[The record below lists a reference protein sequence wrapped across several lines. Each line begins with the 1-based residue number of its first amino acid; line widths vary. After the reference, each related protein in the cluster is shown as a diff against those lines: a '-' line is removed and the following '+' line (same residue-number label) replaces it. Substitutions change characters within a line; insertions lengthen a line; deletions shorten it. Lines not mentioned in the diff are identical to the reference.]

1 MTAALVAKPTPG
13 RERPSAPP
21 LIPDDALD
29 AAKPAPAAGDGRAE
43 DALEQKAQGQS
54 RGPSSPEPPAQE
66 PSKLDRR
73 YYQDGLA
80 WEQDVVRS
88 VKRSRSFAWL
98 VATVMTLI
106 AVLALGALLLT
117 LPLKTYEPYLI
128 SVDRST
134 GFLEVKRPLAEN
146 ALPQDESITMFN
158 VVRFLRARE
167 TYDPKALKDN
177 FDLAQLLSTGD
188 AARELTELYSPA
200 NPQNPIRLLGLN
212 TIVAVTIKSVTFP
225 NNRTALVRFETQEK
239 SAAKIETRH
248 YVGLVR
254 FRYAG
259 APMRNEFR
267 FENPLGFQ
275 ATEYRRDQETVPLP
289 PAQPPPAVPGMPQAG
304 GG

>member
-1 MTAALVAKPTPG
+1 MTNAAALTVDRSSGESKGSDVGADN
-13 RERPSAPP
+13 
-21 LIPDDALD
+21 I
-29 AAKPAPAAGDGRAE
+29 AAEAATNA
-43 DALEQKAQGQS
+43 
-54 RGPSSPEPPAQE
+54 SP
-66 PSKLDRR
+66 KLDRR
-73 YYQDGLA
+73 YYQEGLA

-98 VATVMTLI
+98 VASVMTVIALMAMAALI
-106 AVLALGALLLT
+106 LT

-128 SVDRST
+128 AVDRST
-134 GFLEVKRPLAEN
+134 GFLEVKRPLAEGP
-146 ALPQDESITMFN
+146 LSQDESVTMFN
-158 VVRFLRARE
+158 VVRFIRARE

-177 FDLAQLLSTGD
+177 FDLAQLLATGD

-200 NPQNPIRLLGLN
+200 NPGNPIRQLGLN

-225 NNRTALVRFETQEK
+225 NYRTALVRFATEEK
-239 SAAKIETRH
+239 SSAKIETRH

-275 ATEYRRDQETVPLP
+275 VTEYRRDQETVPMPPQVLP
-289 PAQPPPAVPGMPQAG
+289 NATQPQSSSPATPPSISGPG

>member
-1 MTAALVAKPTPG
+1 MAALADGIGSEEMVPRQEHAAMSSGDT
-13 RERPSAPP
+13 SAN
-21 LIPDDALD
+21 ASS
-29 AAKPAPAAGDGRAE
+29 AA
-43 DALEQKAQGQS
+43 S
-54 RGPSSPEPPAQE
+54 
-66 PSKLDRR
+66 LDRR
-73 YYQDGLA
+73 YYADGLS

-98 VATVMTLI
+98 IATIMSLVALM
-106 AVLALGALLLT
+106 ALGALLMT

-134 GFLEVKRPLAEN
+134 GFLEVKRPLADGP
-146 ALPQDESITMFN
+146 LKQDESITMFN
-158 VVRFLRARE
+158 VVRFIRARE

-188 AARELTELYSPA
+188 AARELTETFSPA

-212 TIVAVTIKSVTFP
+212 TVVAVTIKSVTFP
-225 NNRTALVRFETQEK
+225 NDRTALVRFEAQEK
-239 SAAKIETRH
+239 SAARVETRH
-248 YVGLVR
+248 YVALVR

-275 ATEYRRDQETVPLP
+275 VTDYRRDQETVPVPSSQLQPQPLP
-289 PAQPPPAVPGMPQAG
+289 PSGASAPIAPG

>member
-1 MTAALVAKPTPG
+1 MDTTHMANDG
-13 RERPSAPP
+13 SGAPP
-21 LIPDDALD
+21 LIPDGPVG
-29 AAKPAPAAGDGRAE
+29 AAKPAPDIMTEGTSADATEARGTGPKNAA
-43 DALEQKAQGQS
+43 S
-54 RGPSSPEPPAQE
+54 RDQP
-66 PSKLDRR
+66 KLDPR

-88 VKRSRSFAWL
+88 VKRSRSLAWMVATAMTL
-98 VATVMTLI
+98 VALM
-106 AVLALGALLLT
+106 ALGALLLT
-117 LPLKTYEPYLI
+117 LPLKTYEPYLV

-134 GFLEVKRPLAEN
+134 GFLEVKRPLAES

-158 VVRFLRARE
+158 VVRYVRARE

-177 FDLAQLLSTGD
+177 FELAQLLATAD

-200 NPQNPIRLLGLN
+200 NPQNPIRILGLN

-225 NNRTALVRFETQEK
+225 NNRTALVRFATEEK
-239 SAAKIETRH
+239 SSARIETRH

-275 ATEYRRDQETVPLP
+275 VTEYRRDQETVPLP
-289 PAQPPPAVPGMPQAG
+289 QTLPTPPQPPQTLVPGAPSAG